1 MAVFIQLADS
11 IPGHKSADYTYRIQI
26 IRDQENNFEREFT
39 SEFQVIKNL
48 PAVKCVLQPIINL
61 FFLIGWRV
69 LGIQS
74 FL

>member
-39 SEFQVIKNL
+39 SEFQVIKTY
-48 PAVKCVLQPIINL
+48 LQ
-61 FFLIGWRV
+61 
-69 LGIQS
+69 
-74 FL
+74 